1 MNASRRPHT
10 MLQLY
15 TYFRSSASYRVRI
28 ALHLKGLPF
37 ESVPIHLLRDGGQ
50 QHGAAYQR
58 INPAELVPALM
69 DGGHAVT
76 QSLAILE
83 YLDETHPMPALLP
96 ADALGRARVRA
107 LAQTIAC
114 EIHPLNNLRVLQYL
128 ERDLQVDEATKADW
142 YRHWITLGFTALES
156 LLAQSP
162 ETGTFCHGHTPGLA
176 DCCLVP
182 QVANSRRFDTPLE
195 AFPTIRRIEEA
206 CLALEAFQRAA
217 PAVQADAI

>member
-1 MNASRRPHT
+1 

-37 ESVPIHLLRDGGQ
+37 ESVPVHLLKDGGM
-50 QHGAAYQR
+50 QHSDTYQR
-58 INPAELVPALM
+58 INPARLVPTLA
-69 DGGHAVT
+69 DDGHAVT
-76 QSLAILE
+76 QSLAIME
-83 YLDETHPMPALLP
+83 YLEETHPTPALLP

-128 ERDLQVDEATKADW
+128 QHDLKVDESTKADW
-142 YRHWITLGFTALES
+142 YRHWITLGFTALEAM
-156 LLAQSP
+156 LANSP
-162 ETGTFCHGHTPGLA
+162 DTGTFCHGNTPGLA

-182 QVANSRRFDTPLE
+182 QVANSRRFATPLE

-206 CLALEAFQRAA
+206 CLALPAFQRAA
-217 PAVQADAI
+217 PALQPDAE